1 MLFVICS
8 LHFLVMMRRKC
19 STALSMKKF
28 DILDTSALRHCQSCG
43 GYDISSY
50 NCFCFYFRNEMFS
63 CEFKV
68 NDKDEKMYRA
78 ETTKQTKEDL
88 KLIAVELKC

>member
-1 MLFVICS
+1 
-8 LHFLVMMRRKC
+8 
-19 STALSMKKF
+19 
-28 DILDTSALRHCQSCG
+28 
-43 GYDISSY
+43 
-50 NCFCFYFRNEMFS
+50 MFS